1 MYNRI
6 LATFYEQNKDAV
18 NDLRRKFNTD
28 YRGFRSRVHNIRTGC
43 QNMGAADCAEI
54 TLRVENAINLGN
66 KSYARDNLDMM
77 LSSLQVVLECL
88 SDYFEFV
95 EGQKGMTDKE
105 YAEKH
110 VKDSSKKHKSHAS
123 GAVKENAPAKEE
135 EPEETPAEETAPL
148 MIDTAV
154 LRNLKDAVLV
164 EDNEAIDSIYM
175 MLSAKT
181 YVTDDMEFL
190 EVLGK
195 NVHIKD
201 YDAINDLIET
211 YFNLKSII

>member
-1 MYNRI
+1 
-6 LATFYEQNKDAV
+6 
-18 NDLRRKFNTD
+18 
-28 YRGFRSRVHNIRTGC
+28 
-43 QNMGAADCAEI
+43 MGAADCAEI

-77 LSSLQVVLECL
+77 LNSLQVVLECL
-88 SDYFEFV
+88 SDYFEFL

-110 VKDSSKKHKSHAS
+110 VKDTSKKKS
-123 GAVKENAPAKEE
+123 APKPVEE
-135 EPEETPAEETAPL
+135 IVEDVPEEDITPL
-148 MIDTAV
+148 IIDTHV
-154 LRNLKDAVLV
+154 LRTLKDAVIE
-164 EDNEAIDSIYM
+164 EDNEAIDSIYKA
-175 MLSAKT
+175 LSSNV

-195 NVHIKD
+195 NVSIKD

>member
-1 MYNRI
+1 
-6 LATFYEQNKDAV
+6 
-18 NDLRRKFNTD
+18 
-28 YRGFRSRVHNIRTGC
+28 
-43 QNMGAADCAEI
+43 MGAADCAEI

-77 LSSLQVVLECL
+77 LNSLQVVLECL
-88 SDYFEFV
+88 SDYFEFL

-110 VKDSSKKHKSHAS
+110 VKDTSKKKS
-123 GAVKENAPAKEE
+123 APKPVEE
-135 EPEETPAEETAPL
+135 IPVDEEIMEDVREEDITPL
-148 MIDTAV
+148 IIDTHV
-154 LRNLKDAVLV
+154 LRTLKDAVIE
-164 EDNEAIDSIYM
+164 EDNEAIDSIYKT
-175 MLSAKT
+175 LSSNV

-195 NVHIKD
+195 NVSIKD

>member
-1 MYNRI
+1 
-6 LATFYEQNKDAV
+6 
-18 NDLRRKFNTD
+18 
-28 YRGFRSRVHNIRTGC
+28 
-43 QNMGAADCAEI
+43 MGAADCAEI

-77 LSSLQVVLECL
+77 LNSLQVVLECL
-88 SDYFEFV
+88 SDYFEFL

-110 VKDSSKKHKSHAS
+110 VKDTSKKKS
-123 GAVKENAPAKEE
+123 APKPVEE
-135 EPEETPAEETAPL
+135 IVEDVPEEDITPL
-148 MIDTAV
+148 IIDTYV
-154 LRNLKDAVLV
+154 LRTLKDAVIE
-164 EDNEAIDSIYM
+164 EDNEAIDSIYKT
-175 MLSAKT
+175 LSSNV

-195 NVHIKD
+195 NVSIKD

>member
-1 MYNRI
+1 
-6 LATFYEQNKDAV
+6 
-18 NDLRRKFNTD
+18 
-28 YRGFRSRVHNIRTGC
+28 
-43 QNMGAADCAEI
+43 
-54 TLRVENAINLGN
+54 
-66 KSYARDNLDMM
+66 
-77 LSSLQVVLECL
+77 
-88 SDYFEFV
+88 
-95 EGQKGMTDKE
+95 
-105 YAEKH
+105 
-110 VKDSSKKHKSHAS
+110 
-123 GAVKENAPAKEE
+123 
-135 EPEETPAEETAPL
+135 

-195 NVHIKD
+195 NVRIKD